1 MSEPKTVGFLTGLGQ
16 GWAGQS
22 PRRGSSF
29 CSSIP
34 APGRAGGMP
43 CGDPQGVVEGPTT
56 ATRSIQQLLWGC
68 GDRVTPQT
76 SPKPGVVQVDSI
88 SQPPRAGCWE
98 LAAPPSPGSL
108 PTMPCTAPGLL
119 HAMEGKGEEK
129 NPTKVP
135 LKLIVFIAGLTVSC
149 KSFYD
154 PAQEHQ

>member
-1 MSEPKTVGFLTGLGQ
+1 MSEPKTVGFLMGLGQ
-16 GWAGQS
+16 G
-22 PRRGSSF
+22 R
-29 CSSIP
+29 
-34 APGRAGGMP
+34 APGVGAVSAPPSLLREGPGMP

-56 ATRSIQQLLWGC
+56 ATGSIQQLLWGC

-76 SPKPGVVQVDSI
+76 SPKPGVVQVDPT
-88 SQPPRAGCWE
+88 SQPPKAGCWE

-119 HAMEGKGEEK
+119 HAVEGKGEEK